1 MRFFSFVP
9 LLVLAPFA
17 FASPA
22 VQGSQAEAAA
32 PLDLTNRAVDLS
44 GLLGTLTQDL
54 GAITSLLKPATFT
67 NIESVITHLALLLD
81 DKTTNQ
87 TKSLLNTASTL
98 LAGPLLPSLT
108 SLITP
113 DFITKISGLINN
125 ANNLLT
131 PTFVKQTTGLIND
144 VAPLISAVAQLIGGL
159 LSAILGG

>member
-17 FASPA
+17 FGSPA
-22 VQGSQAEAAA
+22 VQGSQAVAAA
-32 PLDLTNRAVDLS
+32 PVDLTNRAVDLS
-44 GLLGTLTQDL
+44 GLLGTLTEDL
-54 GAITSLLKPATFT
+54 SSITSLLKPATFK

-87 TKSLLNTASTL
+87 TKALINTADGL
-98 LAGPLLPSLT
+98 LAGPLLSSLT

-113 DFITKISGLINN
+113 DFIKKISGLINN

-131 PTFVKQTTGLIND
+131 PTFVTQTVGLIND
-144 VAPLISAVAQLIGGL
+144 VAPVSLNR
-159 LSAILGG
+159 

>member
-17 FASPA
+17 FASPTASSEA
-22 VQGSQAEAAA
+22 VVADA
-32 PLDLTNRAVDLS
+32 PFELADRATDLS
-44 GLLGTLTQDL
+44 GLIGTLTSDL
-54 GAITSLLKPATFT
+54 GAITSLLKPQTFK
-67 NIESVITHLALLLD
+67 NIESVLTHLALLLD

-87 TKSLLNTASTL
+87 TKALIGTADSLLS
-98 LAGPLLPSLT
+98 GPLLSSLSGLLT
-108 SLITP
+108 T
-113 DFITKISGLINN
+113 DFISKISGLINN

-131 PTFVKQTTGLIND
+131 PAFVKQTTGLIND

>member
-17 FASPA
+17 FASPTA
-22 VQGSQAEAAA
+22 GSQSDVADA
-32 PLDLTNRAVDLS
+32 PMELTERATDLS
-44 GLLGTLTQDL
+44 GLIGTLTKDL
-54 GAITSLLKPATFT
+54 GAITSLLNPQTFR
-67 NIESVITHLALLLD
+67 NIETIVTNVAFLLD

-87 TKSLLNTASTL
+87 TKALIGTADSLLS
-98 LAGPLLPSLT
+98 GPLLGSITGLV
-108 SLITP
+108 TP
-113 DFITKISGLINN
+113 DFIKKISGLINN

>member
-9 LLVLAPFA
+9 LLVLAPFT

-22 VQGSQAEAAA
+22 VQGSQAAAA
-32 PLDLTNRAVDLS
+32 PVDLTNRAVDLS
-44 GLLGTLTQDL
+44 GLLGTLTADL
-54 GAITSLLKPATFT
+54 SSITSLLKPATFT

-87 TKSLLNTASTL
+87 TKALINTADGL
-98 LAGPLLPSLT
+98 LAGPLLSSLT

-113 DFITKISGLINN
+113 DFIKKISGLINN

-131 PTFVKQTTGLIND
+131 PTFVTQTVGLIND